1 MAQSKQREGKS
12 RNPWWFIGAA
22 LLFLATKG
30 KTVLLLLGKF
40 AGPLI
45 SMGITIGAYALI
57 SPIWFA
63 IGFVMLILVHEL
75 GHVLAAKRKGLP
87 VSAPLFIP
95 FVGALITMKRHPKDA
110 VTEAYIAY
118 GGPLIG
124 TIGALAVYAAG
135 YLFDNPLLFVL
146 ANVGFL
152 INLFNLLPIH
162 PLDGGRIATAVSRWL
177 WVVGLIGGAVLIVYW
192 QSFLL
197 ILIWLYFAWTMYQT
211 YIKSSKKSKPLYVGG
226 VYEVDVRHLQL
237 PDWYLSGQEHKRD
250 LPFTS
255 YCKLTGEHMVQFEWD
270 VINFRGELELPVPAT
285 VRQVRLEKSRMVQ
298 KEDGGEKFQILVRVD
313 YDKYENDRYYEVPAT
328 TRWKFG
334 LAYGGLA
341 LFLMFMM
348 WNIHEMGLS
357 QGIR

>member
-1 MAQSKQREGKS
+1 M
-12 RNPWWFIGAA
+12 
-22 LLFLATKG
+22 
-30 KTVLLLLGKF
+30 
-40 AGPLI
+40 
-45 SMGITIGAYALI
+45 
-57 SPIWFA
+57 
-63 IGFVMLILVHEL
+63 
-75 GHVLAAKRKGLP
+75 
-87 VSAPLFIP
+87 
-95 FVGALITMKRHPKDA
+95 
-110 VTEAYIAY
+110 
-118 GGPLIG
+118 
-124 TIGALAVYAAG
+124 
-135 YLFDNPLLFVL
+135 
-146 ANVGFL
+146 
-152 INLFNLLPIH
+152 PIH